1 MHSNDATPEER
12 RELRGHKLSRRSVG
26 PKILK
31 LVALLVHPK
40 IFASKMFQ
48 VAGNLFESDLL

>member
-1 MHSNDATPEER
+1 MHSNDTTPEER

-26 PKILK
+26 PKI